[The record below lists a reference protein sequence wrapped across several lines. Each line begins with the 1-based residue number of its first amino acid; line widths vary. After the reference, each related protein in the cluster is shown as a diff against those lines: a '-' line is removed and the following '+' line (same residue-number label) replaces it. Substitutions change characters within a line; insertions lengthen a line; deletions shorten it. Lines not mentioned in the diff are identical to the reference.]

1 MALSTGPFKLL
12 AVTALISSLHVFA
25 DSEFQWNK
33 LKATDKLNWT
43 PCYSGLQCSLLEVPL
58 DYSSPAAGTAS
69 IAIARYPANCS
80 KSEYRG
86 PILLNPGGPGGS
98 GVDYVVETGA
108 SIATVIGGQFD
119 IVGFDPRGVSY
130 STPTVYLFKTEAE
143 RALWMKPS
151 LKFVYPSLNQSA
163 DAIAQQW
170 ARAQIIGQ
178 LAVNRNEGNYIQHI
192 TTDNTARDMLRITEA
207 FGFEKLQYWGIS
219 YGSVLGSTF
228 AAMFPDKVGR
238 VVVDGVLDMEAWF
251 SANLTREM
259 TDTDKALQTFIDGCA
274 AAGPDACAFSAPSS
288 GEVAANLDALSAS
301 IKTQPAP
308 VITSL
313 SYGLVDYTFLR
324 NFIFDSLYTPY
335 DSFVSLAQGL
345 ADLARGNATTMYAA
359 TEVPPFEC
367 DCNSTTPF
375 HDNFFESAWA
385 ISCGDATP
393 ENDTLAQLQEF
404 YAVEQKL
411 SSFADLWGN
420 WRVFCSYV
428 SFLLQNGKIE
438 ARGFQGG
445 GNCIVR
451 TASKAGVSF
460 NPPSF
465 HAHGSPG
472 PFGAPNTSFPLLVIG
487 NTADSVTSITG
498 AKSTVDAFPGS
509 ALLTIDSPGHTSTAV
524 PSTCVSGY
532 LRQYFQNGTLP
543 APGTV
548 CQPDGVLFPSANATT
563 EDVTARE
570 LDARRADLIEA
581 GRTIGRA
588 VRRVAAQR
596 YP

>member
-12 AVTALISSLHVFA
+12 AVTALISSLHVFCRLGI
-25 DSEFQWNK
+25 SVEQSQ
-33 LKATDKLNWT
+33 LNWT

-58 DYSSPAAGTAS
+58 DYSSPTAGTAS

-86 PILLNPGGPGGS
+86 PILLNPGGPGES

-108 SIATVIGGQFD
+108 SIATIIGGQFD

-143 RALWMKPS
+143 RALWMPPAS
-151 LKFVYPSLNQSA
+151 NFASLNQSA

-178 LAVNRNEGNYIQHI
+178 LAVNRNENNYIQYI

-259 TDTDKALQTFIDGCA
+259 ADTDKALQTFIDGCA
-274 AAGPDACAFSAPSS
+274 AAGPDACAFSAPSP

-308 VITSL
+308 VITPL

-324 NFIFDSLYTPY
+324 NFIFDSLHTPY
-335 DSFVSLAQGL
+335 NSFVGLAQGL

-375 HDNFFESAWA
+375 HDSFFEAALA
-385 ISCGDATP
+385 ISCGDGTP

-404 YAVEQKL
+404 YAAEQKL
-411 SSFADLWGN
+411 SSFADIWGN

-438 ARGFQGG
+438 AREFQEG

-465 HAHGSPG
+465 HAHAPPG

-487 NTADSVTSITG
+487 NTADPVTPVTG

-524 PSTCVSGY
+524 PSTCVLGY

-548 CQPDGVLFPSANATT
+548 CQPDGVLFPSANGTT
-563 EDVTARE
+563 EDMTARG
-570 LDARRADLIEA
+570 LNARRAELIEA

-588 VRRVAAQR
+588 VRRVAAQK